1 MTGTRLM
8 PDRTGRPRTEPPG
21 TGPRTGPPHRTA
33 ARDSPARYQRPRCSG
48 TSSNSGSTAIMIS
61 AKITK
66 MCAWA
71 TLG

>member
-8 PDRTGRPRTEPPG
+8 PDRTGRPRTEPP
-21 TGPRTGPPHRTA
+21 PAPDRQHRTA
-33 ARDSPARYQRPRCSG
+33 APDSPARYQRPRCSG